1 MKIIHGPSN
10 IAGNASELA
19 NAQRQLGTKSLSI
32 ATGVRTGAS
41 PDDLPD
47 VVVYTQSDFFLF
59 KELKRWAAIAKLLPS
74 ADVWHC
80 NNGSSIA
87 PSILP
92 KKQNFFENICVVF
105 YNFFYARWLNFFDV
119 KLAHFFGK
127 VVVMTY
133 QGSDARQHD
142 FCISNYKIHFY
153 HQFSQTKLSRR
164 NDELKRSSI
173 EKIDK
178 YADLIYT
185 VNPDLLNLLP
195 ERAKFIPYSSVDL
208 NKWETVGIDTKKRV
222 LKIVHAPTNKKIKGT
237 KYLVEAVKKLELEN
251 HPIDFEIIENIDKS
265 RVKEKYKDADIF
277 VDQLLIGFY
286 GATAVEFMALG
297 KPVICYLC
305 EKDIAKLPLEM
316 QNDIPIITA
325 NQFDIFDVLKSLIKI
340 QRNDLKEIGL
350 NSRKY
355 VEKWHDPN
363 KIAQRT
369 IDDYRLA
376 IKNKRT
382 RQ

>member
-19 NAQRQLGTKSLSI
+19 KAQRKLGTESLSI
-32 ATGVRTGAS
+32 ATGVRLGVS

-47 VVVYTQSDFFLF
+47 VVIYTKKNFFFF
-59 KELKRWAAIAKLLPS
+59 KELKRWGAIAKFLPS

-92 KKQNFFENICVVF
+92 KKQNFFENIFVVF
-105 YNFFYARWLNFFDV
+105 YNFFYARWLSFFDV
-119 KLAHFFGK
+119 KLAHFLGK

-133 QGSDARQHD
+133 QGSDVRQQD
-142 FCISNYKIHFY
+142 FCVSNYKIHFY
-153 HQFSQTKLSRR
+153 HEFSQNKRSRK

-173 EKIDK
+173 KKIDK

-195 ERAKFIPYSSVDL
+195 KRAKFIPYSSVDL
-208 NKWETVGIDTKKRV
+208 NKWKTTGLDTNRKV
-222 LKIVHAPTNKKIKGT
+222 LKIVHAPTNQTIKGT
-237 KYLVEAVKKLELEN
+237 KFLVEAIKKLELEN
-251 HPIDFEIIENIDKS
+251 HPIDFEIIENVDKS
-265 RVKEKYKDADIF
+265 LVMEKYKNADIL
-277 VDQLLIGFY
+277 VDQLLAGFY

-316 QNDIPIITA
+316 QKDIPIINA
-325 NQFDIFDVLKSLIKI
+325 NQFNIFDVLKSLINK
-340 QRNDLKEIGL
+340 QRNELKEIGL
-350 NSRKY
+350 ISRKY
-355 VEKWHDPN
+355 VERWHDPY
-363 KIAQRT
+363 KIAQSM
-369 IDDYRLA
+369 IDDYEFA
-376 IKNKRT
+376 IRNKKT